1 MIDDLSTS
9 AFLDAL
15 AGGSATPGGGSAAA
29 IMGAMGAALVSMV
42 ANLTL
47 GKKGYEAVE
56 PQMRALLVESEALRK
71 RLAAM
76 VAEDVAAFD
85 SLMAA
90 YRLPKGG
97 DDEKATRA
105 PPSRPA

>member
-47 GKKGYEAVE
+47 GKKGY
-56 PQMRALLVESEALRK
+56 
-71 RLAAM
+71 
-76 VAEDVAAFD
+76 
-85 SLMAA
+85 
-90 YRLPKGG
+90 
-97 DDEKATRA
+97 
-105 PPSRPA
+105 